1 LTAYEEIGMPD
12 LDREAMQAAVLR
24 IQKLSDDNW
33 WALHASC
40 KLMEADAW
48 VGPTGSR
55 FGQSVH
61 NYQQELHAMLTKA
74 VAMARDELARAK

>member
-1 LTAYEEIGMPD
+1 MHEEIGMPGP
-12 LDREAMQAAVLR
+12 DRELMQAAVQR

-40 KLMEADAW
+40 QLMEAEAW
-48 VGPTGSR
+48 VGPTGDR

-61 NYQQELHAMLTKA
+61 NCQRELRALLAQA
-74 VAMARDELARAK
+74 VAMARDELVKTR

>member
-1 LTAYEEIGMPD
+1 MPGP
-12 LDREAMQAAVLR
+12 DREAMQAALAR

-40 KLMEADAW
+40 QLMEADAW
-48 VGPTGSR
+48 VGPAGNR
-55 FGQSVH
+55 FDQSVH
-61 NYQQELHAMLTKA
+61 SYQRELHAMLTQA

>member
-1 LTAYEEIGMPD
+1 MPGP
-12 LDREAMQAAVLR
+12 DRELIQAAVQR

-40 KLMEADAW
+40 QLMEADAW
-48 VGPTGSR
+48 VGPTGDR

-61 NYQQELHAMLTKA
+61 NCQRELHMMLAQA
-74 VAMARDELARAK
+74 VAMARDEAARAK